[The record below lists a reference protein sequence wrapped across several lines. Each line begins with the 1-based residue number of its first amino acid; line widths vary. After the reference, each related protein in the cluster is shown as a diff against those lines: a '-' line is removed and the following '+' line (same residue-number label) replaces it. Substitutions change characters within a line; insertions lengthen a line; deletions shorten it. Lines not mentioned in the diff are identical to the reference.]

1 MYQYISFFFRN
12 PMYQLI
18 YKNINIHK
26 NSIVVQVCCFSIY
39 LGFNFE
45 LERGSLFRVRRHI
58 PSRISL
64 VRFCIDRSGFILSDH
79 PTNHL
84 AQYQMNLIFSIHS
97 QFKNLFFFFN
107 YYLVMPIDPIKKLP
121 HLLTFLLKEGGGGS
135 GVNLL
140 PFHSGI
146 GRGWYTCWHGHVVA
160 SYLGTHLACA
170 CSHQRFDRRKRSNN
184 KIK

>member
-1 MYQYISFFFRN
+1 MLLFHLSRFWFRARTRFSFSCTEGYLFSHILS
-12 PMYQLI
+12 LI
-18 YKNINIHK
+18 LHR
-26 NSIVVQVCCFSIY
+26 S
-39 LGFNFE
+39 
-45 LERGSLFRVRRHI
+45 
-58 PSRISL
+58 
-64 VRFCIDRSGFILSDH
+64 VRFIVSNH

-84 AQYQMNLIFSIHS
+84 AQYQMDLIFSIHF
-97 QFKNLFFFFN
+97 QFKNLFFFFFIY
-107 YYLVMPIDPIKKLP
+107 YYLVIPVDPIKKLP
-121 HLLTFLLKEGGGGS
+121 RLLTFLLKEGGGGS

-170 CSHQRFDRRKRSNN
+170 CSHQRFDRRERSNN